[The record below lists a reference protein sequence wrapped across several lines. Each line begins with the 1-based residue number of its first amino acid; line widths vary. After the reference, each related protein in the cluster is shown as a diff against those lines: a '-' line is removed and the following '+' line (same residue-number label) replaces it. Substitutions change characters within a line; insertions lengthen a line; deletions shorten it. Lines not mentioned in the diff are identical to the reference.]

1 MEFKIITLASFV
13 YTDKIDSFTTYLN
26 KRFNISKE
34 KIFIYEIEN
43 DFKKIL
49 TYKVKI
55 SEDKKIDLRTIIPP
69 TIMVHKRGDCL
80 YSINGL
86 NKLIESLNP
95 NDAGNLD
102 HSKYVIDWNLFQ
114 DKIILTND
122 EGLKITNITRI
133 YPENR

>member
-13 YTDKIDSFTTYLN
+13 YNDKIDSFTTYLN

-34 KIFIYEIEN
+34 KIFIYVIE
-43 DFKKIL
+43 DDLKKIL
-49 TYKVKI
+49 TYRVKI
-55 SEDKKIDLRTIIPP
+55 TEDKKIDLKSIIPP

-86 NKLIESLNP
+86 NKLIEELNP
-95 NDAGNLD
+95 NNSGNID
-102 HSKYVIDWNLFQ
+102 HTKYIVDWNDFQ
-114 DKIILTND
+114 NKIILTND
-122 EGLKITNITRI
+122 SGLKITNITRI